1 MFIYCTLNNCQ
12 NAGKGRRILSKMT
25 AQRAFFR
32 RGEKERPPSLTAP
45 VREKIL
51 SFFCYARSDRLVYG
65 CIFPA
70 VRRREMSRQRDVE
83 L

>member
-1 MFIYCTLNNCQ
+1 MMSTGRWPHRIMFIYCTLNNCQ

-32 RGEKERPPSLTAP
+32 RGEKERTPSLTAP

-51 SFFCYARSDRLVYG
+51 SFFVMRG
-65 CIFPA
+65 
-70 VRRREMSRQRDVE
+70 QTG
-83 L
+83 